1 MSISFTQ
8 KKRIRKNFGKR
19 TDVLKVPY
27 LLEIQKS
34 SYRQFLQKKVPPH
47 ERKNVGLQ
55 AAFNKAFPIASHG
68 GDVELQFDEYQLEPP
83 KFDEVECRQRGLTYT
98 STLKATLKLVNF
110 DLIDSEGGRS
120 EGKIIDVKKSDSV
133 YIGEIPLMTENGSFI
148 INGTER
154 VVVSQLHRSPGV
166 FFDHDKGKSH
176 SSGKLLFGCRVIPYW
191 GSWLDFEFD
200 AKDHLYMRIDRKKK
214 EPATLL
220 LRAMGLREEE
230 ILQKFF
236 EFDKFTIAKDG
247 KISLHL
253 DDHNK
258 LRGQVLSFD
267 IKQSNGNVL
276 VEKGKRINQLD
287 LAKLRRAK
295 LSRFEVEPSFL
306 NGRACAKTIERDDSN
321 LELESFTLRKDGQ
334 ITMAIDRVDRL
345 RNRQFDFDLKTVKKL
360 DDETTLIQAKNQ
372 EITEIEVNKLRN
384 SGAKR
389 LFVEPEYLQG
399 RCAHADLVDPVTN
412 KVVIDTATPFDP
424 VEEALEKIQRAG
436 ISQFKLKPRE
446 ELLGANR
453 VLMVANE
460 CFDSDREKIG
470 RLIQHDVQE
479 FHTIYTNDIDRG
491 PYISETLQIDGRP
504 SELEAKKRIYRIMRP
519 GDPPT
524 DDAAS
529 NLFKK
534 LFFSDER
541 YNLSEVG
548 RMKLSRRLRRDSIE
562 GPNILEQKDIID
574 VMRFLIDLKDGKEVV
589 DDIDNLGNRRV
600 RTVGELVENQFRS
613 GLSRVERAVR
623 ERLSQVDSDTLTPQ
637 DLINAKPVTAVVRE
651 FFRSSQL
658 SQFMD
663 QTNPLSE
670 VTHKRRVTALGPGG
684 LSRERAGFEVRDV
697 HPTHYGR
704 VCPIETPEGPNI
716 GLINS
721 LAMYARINNYGF
733 LETPYRK
740 VQSGRVSRKDEDV
753 HYLSAIEEGDF
764 VIAPANVAV
773 DRLGRLT
780 KELVPSRRGN
790 EFTLSSPNQ
799 IDYVDVAPA
808 QIVSIATACIPFLEH
823 DDANRALMGSNMQ
836 RQAVPTIET
845 EPPLVGTGNEMTVG
859 IESGVT
865 VTAKRSGIVDSV
877 DAGRIVVRTFDDETA
892 DVSDS
897 GVDIYSLIKYRR
909 SNQSTTI
916 NQRPLVQV
924 GDEVSKNDTIADGPA
939 TNLGELALGRN
950 ILVAFMA
957 WSGYN
962 FEDSIVISERL
973 VQDEVYTTVHIE
985 EFSVEARDTRLGP
998 EEITR
1003 DIPSVGEAALS
1014 KLDESGIIFNG
1025 AEVSAG
1031 DILVGKVSP
1040 KGDVQPTPE
1049 QKLMFAIF
1057 GEKASDI
1064 KDTSLKLPSGMSGT
1078 VIDVQVF
1085 TRAGIERDARA
1096 EQNIEADI
1104 MRIRKNLNDQFRI
1117 EERAAFDRVASL
1129 LDGEIAEGGP
1139 NGLERDSV
1147 ITTDYLDKL
1156 RRNEWSEI
1164 RVRDDEVARR
1174 FEVIRDQIEKRKKIY
1189 EEEFQKKR
1197 EKLEEGDDLKSGVLK
1212 RVKVFVAV
1220 KRRLQ
1225 PGDKMAGRH
1234 GNKGVIS
1241 KIVPIEDMPHL
1252 DDGTTV
1258 DIILNPL
1265 GVPSR
1270 MNIGQVLETH
1280 LGWASHEIGK
1290 QIGNLIDAGRTPTQ
1304 IRRFLR
1310 KFYTSRSEMENLKS
1324 LNNDEVLE
1332 LAANLRKGLPMAT
1345 PVFDGATEDE
1355 VKEMLAM
1362 AGLPESG
1369 QAVLYDGRTGEPF
1382 DHPITVGYMYML
1394 KLTHLVDDK
1403 MHARSTGP
1411 YSLITQQPLGGKA
1424 MGGGQ
1429 RFGEMEVWAL
1439 EAYGAAYTL
1448 QEMLTV
1454 KSDDMFGRSKIYENI
1469 VAGRHRMEAK
1479 TPESFNVLVKEI
1491 RSLGL
1496 DIDMR
1501 ETK

>member
-34 SYRQFLQKKVPPH
+34 SFRQFLQAEVPPE
-47 ERKNVGLQ
+47 ERKIVGLQ
-55 AAFNKAFPIASHG
+55 AAFHKAFPIASHD
-68 GDVELQFDEYQLEPP
+68 GDVELQFDEYQLESP

-110 DLIDSEGGRS
+110 DPVDSESGRS
-120 EGKIIDVKKSDSV
+120 EIGRIIDVKKSDSV
-133 YIGEIPLMTENGSFI
+133 FIAEIPLMTESGSFI

-220 LRAMGLREEE
+220 LRGMGLREEE
-230 ILQKFF
+230 ILGHFF
-236 EFDKFTIAKDG
+236 EFDKFTIGKDG
-247 KISLHL
+247 KIFLHL
-253 DDHNK
+253 DDPNK

-267 IKQSNGNVL
+267 IKHSNGNVV

-287 LAKLRRAK
+287 LIKLRK
-295 LSRFEVEPSFL
+295 SKISRFEVDLSFL
-306 NGRACAKTIERDDSN
+306 NGRACANAIRSSDSP
-321 LELESFTLRKDGQ
+321 LEIESFTLRKDGRL
-334 ITMAIDRVDRL
+334 TMAIDRMDRL
-345 RNRQFDFDLKTVKKL
+345 RNLKFEFDLRTV
-360 DDETTLIQAKNQ
+360 DDTLIQAKNQ
-372 EITEIEVNKLRN
+372 EITEKEIIALRN

-389 LFVEPEYLQG
+389 LSVEPSYLHG
-399 RCAHADLVDPVTN
+399 RCPPADLVDPVTN
-412 KVVIDTATPFDP
+412 KVIVGASAPFD
-424 VEEALEKIQRAG
+424 VSGDTLAKLEQAG
-436 ISQFKLKPRE
+436 ISHFTLMPKPHE
-446 ELLGANR
+446 EDE
-453 VLMVANE
+453 VLMQANE
-460 CFDSDREKIG
+460 TFDSDGYKIG
-470 RLIQHDVQE
+470 RLKQHDIQE
-479 FHTIYTNDIDRG
+479 FYTIYTNDIDRG
-491 PYISETLQIDGRP
+491 PYISETLQIDGGP
-504 SELEAKKRIYRIMRP
+504 TELEAKKRIYRIMRP

-529 NLFKK
+529 NLFKN

-562 GPNILEQKDIID
+562 GPTILEQKDVID
-574 VMRFLIDLKDGKEVV
+574 VMKFLIDLKDGKEVV

-733 LETPYRK
+733 LETPYRR
-740 VQSGRVSRKDEDV
+740 VQRGRVSNKDEDV
-753 HYLSAIEEGDF
+753 HYLSAIEEGDY

-773 DRLGRLT
+773 DSRGRLT
-780 KELVPSRRGN
+780 KDLVPSRRGN
-790 EFTLSSPNQ
+790 EFMLSSPNE

-865 VTAKRSGIVDSV
+865 VTAKRSGVVDSV
-877 DAGRIVVRTFDDETA
+877 DAGRIVIRTIDDENS
-892 DVSDS
+892 DVNDS

-916 NQRPLVQV
+916 NQRPLVKE
-924 GDEVSKNDTIADGPA
+924 GDEVRKDDTIADGPA

-973 VQDEVYTTVHIE
+973 VQDEVYTTIHIE

-1003 DIPSVGEAALS
+1003 DIPSVGEAALA
-1014 KLDESGIIFNG
+1014 KLDQSGIIFNG

-1040 KGDVQPTPE
+1040 KGDVQATPE

-1085 TRAGIERDARA
+1085 TRAGIDRDARA

-1104 MRIRKNLNDQFRI
+1104 MRIKKNLNDQFRI
-1117 EERAAFDRVASL
+1117 EERAAADRVATL
-1129 LDGEIAEGGP
+1129 LDGQIAEGGP
-1139 NGLERDSV
+1139 DGLEREAV
-1147 ITTDYLDKL
+1147 ITREYLEKL

-1164 RVRDDEVARR
+1164 RVRDDEVAKR
-1174 FEVIRDQIEKRKKIY
+1174 FELIQAQIEQRKKIY
-1189 EEEFQKKR
+1189 EEESRKKR
-1197 EKLEEGDDLKSGVLK
+1197 DKLEEGDDLKSGVLK

-1290 QIGNLIDAGRTPTQ
+1290 KIGAMIDKKNKKKTTPTQ
-1304 IRRFLR
+1304 IRRYLG
-1310 KFYTSRSEMENLKS
+1310 KFYTSRSEKEILKS
-1324 LNNDEVLE
+1324 LNTDEVVE
-1332 LAANLRKGLPMAT
+1332 LAENLRKGLPMST
-1345 PVFDGATEDE
+1345 PVFDGATEHE
-1355 VKEMLAM
+1355 VKDMLEM
-1362 AGLPESG
+1362 AGLPSSG

>member
-1 MSISFTQ
+1 MNYSFTE

-19 TDVLKVPY
+19 TDVLPVPY

-34 SYRQFLQKKVPPH
+34 SYRQFLQTDVPPA

-55 AAFNKAFPIASHG
+55 AAFNSAFPIPSQN
-68 GDVELQFDEYQLEPP
+68 ELIELVFDEYRLEPP
-83 KFDEVECRQRGLTYT
+83 KFDEAECRQRGLTYT
-98 STLKATLKLVNF
+98 APLKATLKLVGY
-110 DLIDSEGGRS
+110 DRVES
-120 EGKIIDVKKSDSV
+120 GKNKGEKVVKDVKESESV
-133 YIGEIPLMTENGSFI
+133 YIGEIPLMTDSGSFI

-166 FFDHDKGKSH
+166 FLDHDKGKSH
-176 SSGKLLFGCRVIPYW
+176 SSGKVLFNCRIIPYW

-200 AKDHLYMRIDRKKK
+200 AKDLLFMRIDRKKK
-214 EPATLL
+214 EPATML
-220 LRAMGLREEE
+220 LRAMGFDTEKILRT
-230 ILQKFF
+230 FY
-236 EFDKFTIAKDG
+236 EFDKFHVADNGTLTMELTDPA
-247 KISLHL
+247 
-253 DDHNK
+253 K
-258 LRGQVLSFD
+258 LRGLVMDFD
-267 IKQSNGNVL
+267 IKSRGGKV
-276 VEKGKRINQLD
+276 VIEKGKRINQAD
-287 LAKLRRAK
+287 VRKLK
-295 LSRFEVEPSFL
+295 TSRLKEFEVPVGFL
-306 NGRACAKTIERDDSN
+306 EGRACATNLVCDGEGGFIET
-321 LELESFTLRKDGQ
+321 FTLRKDGQ
-334 ITMAIDRVDRL
+334 FTMMLDSIHRL
-345 RNRQFDFDLKTVKKL
+345 IGTSFEF
-360 DDETTLIQAKNQ
+360 
-372 EITEIEVNKLRN
+372 
-384 SGAKR
+384 
-389 LFVEPEYLQG
+389 
-399 RCAHADLVDPVTN
+399 DLVDNRSSEIIVRANSRITVDDIAHIQKLGIKRIAVPESYLDG
-412 KVVIDTATPFDP
+412 KIAAEVIAA
-424 VEEALEKIQRAG
+424 VETGEVLLKAGEPYESKSEIARLMLESG
-436 ISQFKLKPRE
+436 LSQFKL
-446 ELLGANR
+446 LNGANEFAKGETIAA
-453 VLMVANE
+453 ANE
-460 CFDSDREKIG
+460 VFDEG
-470 RLIQHDVQE
+470 GELIAKLHLAGIQDFE
-479 FHTIYTNDIDRG
+479 TIYTNEIDCG
-491 PYISETLQIDGRP
+491 PYVSETLRIDATTD
-504 SELEAKKRIYRIMRP
+504 EMDAKKRIYRMMRP

-524 DDAAS
+524 QDAAEH
-529 NLFKK
+529 LFKS
-534 LFFSDER
+534 LFFSPER
-541 YNLSEVG
+541 YNLSAVG
-548 RMKLSRRLRRDSIE
+548 RMKLSRRLQRESMD
-562 GPNILEQKDIID
+562 GPTVLNEDDIID
-574 VMRFLIDLKDGKEVV
+574 VMKLLINLKDGKEVV

-600 RTVGELVENQFRS
+600 RSVGELVENQFRT
-613 GLSRVERAVR
+613 GLSRVERAVK
-623 ERLSQVDSDTLTPQ
+623 ERLSQVDVDTLTPQ
-637 DLINAKPVTAVVRE
+637 DLINAKPVSSVVRE

-721 LAMYARINNYGF
+721 LAMYARINDYGF

-740 VQSGRVSRKDEDV
+740 VVSGKVSSRDDDV

-764 VIAPANVAV
+764 VIAPTNVAS
-773 DRLGRLT
+773 GAKGKLT
-780 KELVPSRRGN
+780 KDLVPCRRGN
-790 EFTLSSPNQ
+790 EFTLSSPDQ
-799 IDYVDVAPA
+799 INYVDVAPA

-845 EPPLVGTGNEMTVG
+845 EAPLIGTGTERTVG
-859 IESGVT
+859 VESGVT
-865 VTAKRSGIVDSV
+865 VCAERGGTIESVDS
-877 DAGRIVVRTFDDETA
+877 GRIVIRVDESET
-892 DVSDS
+892 SELDS

-916 NQRPLVQV
+916 NQRPLVNV
-924 GDEVSKNDTIADGPA
+924 GDRIHKGDTIADGPA
-939 TNLGELALGRN
+939 TNMGELALGRN

-957 WSGYN
+957 WCGYN

-1003 DIPSVGEAALS
+1003 DIPNVRETALS

-1025 AEVSAG
+1025 AQVYPG
-1031 DILVGKVSP
+1031 DVLVGKVSP

-1064 KDTSLKLPSGMSGT
+1064 KDTSLKMPSGTSGT

-1085 TRAGIERDARA
+1085 TREGVERDIRA
-1096 EQNIEADI
+1096 QDNIALEIDSV
-1104 MRIRKNLNDQFRI
+1104 RKDLDEKRRI
-1117 EERAAFDRVASL
+1117 EEKAAFDRIEAL

-1139 NGLERDSV
+1139 NGLGKGDTISA
-1147 ITTDYLDKL
+1147 DYLAGLK
-1156 RRNEWSEI
+1156 RSEWFEI
-1164 RVRDDEVARR
+1164 RVRDDSVARQ
-1174 FEVIRDQIEKRKKIY
+1174 FEAIQDLIKRKQQQY
-1189 EEEFQKKR
+1189 DEEFENKR
-1197 EKLEEGDDLKSGVLK
+1197 EKLEEGDDLKTGVLK
-1212 RVKVFVAV
+1212 RVKVFVAI

-1241 KIVPIEDMPHL
+1241 NIVPIEDMPHL
-1252 DDGTTV
+1252 ADGTPV

-1280 LGWASHEIGK
+1280 LGWASKEIGR
-1290 QIGNLIDAGRTPTQ
+1290 QIGEMIDNSINAPQMKRHLQT
-1304 IRRFLR
+1304 
-1310 KFYTSRSEMENLKS
+1310 FYTSQSERALLKS
-1324 LNNDEVLE
+1324 LNARQVFE
-1332 LAANLRKGLPMAT
+1332 LADNLRNGLPIST
-1345 PVFDGATEDE
+1345 PVFDGATEEE
-1355 VKEMLAM
+1355 VKEMLRI

-1369 QAVLYDGRTGEPF
+1369 QAILYDGRTGDAF
-1382 DHPITVGYMYML
+1382 DRPITVGYMYML
-1394 KLTHLVDDK
+1394 KLTHLVDEK
-1403 MHARSTGP
+1403 MHSRSTGP
-1411 YSLITQQPLGGKA
+1411 YSLVTQQPLGGKA
-1424 MGGGQ
+1424 MRGGQ

-1469 VAGRHRMEAK
+1469 VAGRHRMEAN

-1496 DIDMR
+1496 NVEMR
-1501 ETK
+1501 DSK

>member
-1 MSISFTQ
+1 MKYSFTE
-8 KKRIRKNFGKR
+8 KKRIRKSFGKR
-19 TDVLKVPY
+19 KDVLPVPY

-34 SYRQFLQKKVPPH
+34 SYQRFLQAEVDPD
-47 ERKNVGLQ
+47 ERENVGLQ
-55 AAFNKAFPIASHG
+55 AAFNSAFPITSHS
-68 GDVELQFDEYQLEPP
+68 GDGELRFIKYMLEQP

-98 STLKATLKLVNF
+98 SPIKATLNLVNF
-110 DLIDSEGGRS
+110 ERGTT
-120 EGKIIDVKKSDSV
+120 KSDDAQRVVKDVIESAAV
-133 YIGEIPLMTENGSFI
+133 YIGEIPLMTESGSFI

-176 SSGKLLFGCRVIPYW
+176 SSGKLLFNCRVIPYW

-200 AKDHLYMRIDRKKK
+200 TKDLLFMRIDRRKK
-214 EPATLL
+214 EPASVLF
-220 LRAMGLREEE
+220 RAMGYSDEE
-230 ILQKFF
+230 ILQEFF
-236 EFDKFTIAKDG
+236 DFDTFRIAKDG
-247 KISLHL
+247 SLTLML
-253 DDHNK
+253 DDPEK
-258 LRGQVLSFD
+258 LHGLTLDFD
-267 IKQSNGNVL
+267 IRNRNDKVL
-276 VEKGKRINQLD
+276 VEKGKRINRADVRKLAA
-287 LAKLRRAK
+287 AKLRRLK
-295 LSRFEVEPSFL
+295 VEPSFL
-306 NGRACAKTIERDDSN
+306 NGRVSARVIHYEGDGADTET
-321 LELESFTLRKDGQ
+321 FMLRKDGR
-334 ITMAIDRVDRL
+334 ITMVLDRL
-345 RNRQFDFDLKTVKKL
+345 ENIEGASFEFPLISLDGEQIVAENVEITAKEIEALKASKVKRVMVPESYLENRAAGLPVADPSSGEVLMQPEDIFDPEGERLKT
-360 DDETTLIQAKNQ
+360 
-372 EITEIEVNKLRN
+372 LR
-384 SGAKR
+384 
-389 LFVEPEYLQG
+389 E
-399 RCAHADLVDPVTN
+399 
-412 KVVIDTATPFDP
+412 
-424 VEEALEKIQRAG
+424 AG
-436 ISQFKLKPRE
+436 ISQITILSKTPRF
-446 ELLGANR
+446 LQGSSILQ
-453 VLMVANE
+453 ANE
-460 CFDSDREKIG
+460 IIEDG
-470 RLIQHDVQE
+470 RRLVQFLKAGGISE
-479 FHTIYTNDIDRG
+479 FQTIYTNELDCG
-491 PYISETLQIDGRP
+491 SYISDTMRLDSGI
-504 SELEAKKRIYRIMRP
+504 SEQEARKRIYRMMRP

-524 DDAAS
+524 IEAADALFN
-529 NLFKK
+529 NLF
-534 LFFSDER
+534 FTESR
-541 YNLSEVG
+541 YNLSAVG
-548 RMKLSRRLRRDSIE
+548 RMKLNRRLRRPDE
-562 GPNILEQKDIID
+562 TGAKVLDNRDILD
-574 VMRFLIDLKDGKEVV
+574 VVKLLIDLKDGKDEV

-600 RTVGELVENQFRS
+600 RSVGELVENQFRM

-623 ERLSQVDSDTLTPQ
+623 ERLSQPDVEGLTPQ
-637 DLINAKPVTAVVRE
+637 DLVNAKPVTAVVRE

-721 LAMYARINNYGF
+721 LAMYARINDYGF

-740 VQSGRVSRKDEDV
+740 VRNGKESTSPKDV
-753 HYLSAIEEGDF
+753 NYLSAIEEGEF
-764 VIAPANVAV
+764 FIAPT
-773 DRLGRLT
+773 T
-780 KELVPSRRGN
+780 KSSESNGEASEELVPCRKGN
-790 EFTLSSPNQ
+790 EFTLSRPDN

-836 RQAVPTIET
+836 RQAVPTIQPET
-845 EPPLVGTGNEMTVG
+845 PLIGTGTERTVG
-859 IESGVT
+859 VESGVT
-865 VTAKRSGIVDSV
+865 VTARRGGIVESV
-877 DAGRIVVRTFDDETA
+877 DASRIVIRVNEHEIGEQ
-892 DVSDS
+892 DS

-916 NQRPLVQV
+916 NQRPLVNV
-924 GDEVSKNDTIADGPA
+924 KDRIEKGDTIADGPA
-939 TNLGELALGRN
+939 TSLGELALGRN

-985 EFSVEARDTRLGP
+985 EYSIEARDTKLGM
-998 EEITR
+998 EEITC
-1003 DIPSVGEAALS
+1003 DIPNIGESALAQ
-1014 KLDESGIIFNG
+1014 LDDSGIIRTG
-1025 AEVSAG
+1025 AEVKSG

-1040 KGDVQPTPE
+1040 KGDVQPSPE

-1057 GEKASDI
+1057 GEKASET
-1064 KDTSLKLPSGMSGT
+1064 KDTSLRMPSGVSGT

-1085 TRAGIERDARA
+1085 TREGIERDARA
-1096 EQNIEADI
+1096 EKNIDSEI
-1104 MRIRKNLNDQFRI
+1104 KRIRKDLNEKFRI
-1117 EERAAFDRVASL
+1117 EKQAAFDRINAL
-1129 LDGEIAEGGP
+1129 LIGQVAEGGP
-1139 NGLERDSV
+1139 GELGKGDV
-1147 ITTDYLDKL
+1147 ITREYLGDL
-1156 RRNEWSEI
+1156 SDSEYFKI
-1164 RVRDDEVARR
+1164 RVRDDDVAHR
-1174 FEVIRDQIEKRKKIY
+1174 FEMIRQQIDEKKEQYDSEFKDKKD
-1189 EEEFQKKR
+1189 
-1197 EKLEEGDDLKSGVLK
+1197 KLEEGDDLKPGVQK

-1241 KIVPIEDMPHL
+1241 NIVPVEDMPHL
-1252 DDGTTV
+1252 EDGTTV

-1280 LGWASHEIGK
+1280 LGWASREIGK
-1290 QIGNLIDAGRTPTQ
+1290 QIGELIDKGTKAPAMKEYLRTFYNSDSEKTLMNKLTATQ
-1304 IRRFLR
+1304 V
-1310 KFYTSRSEMENLKS
+1310 MELS
-1324 LNNDEVLE
+1324 G
-1332 LAANLRKGLPMAT
+1332 NLRNGLPIAT
-1345 PVFDGATEDE
+1345 PVFDGATERE
-1355 VKEMLAM
+1355 VKEMLKI

-1369 QAVLYDGRTGEPF
+1369 QAILYDGRTGEAF
-1382 DHPITVGYMYML
+1382 DRPITVGYMYML

-1454 KSDDMFGRSKIYENI
+1454 KSDDMFGRAKIYENI
-1469 VAGRHRMEAK
+1469 TCGSHRMEANV
-1479 TPESFNVLVKEI
+1479 PESFNVLVKEI

-1496 DIDMR
+1496 NVEMR
-1501 ETK
+1501 PSKSSI

>member
-34 SYRQFLQKKVPPH
+34 SYRQFLQAEVPP
-47 ERKNVGLQ
+47 EKRKIIGLQ
-55 AAFNKAFPIASHG
+55 AAFNKAFPIASHD

-110 DLIDSEGGRS
+110 DPIDSEGGRS
-120 EGKIIDVKKSDSV
+120 EIGRIIDVKKSDSV
-133 YIGEIPLMTENGSFI
+133 YIGEIPLMTESGSFI

-176 SSGKLLFGCRVIPYW
+176 TSGKLLFGCRVIPYW

-220 LRAMGLREEE
+220 LRGMGMGVEE
-230 ILQKFF
+230 ILGHFF
-236 EFDKFTIAKDG
+236 ECDEFTIAKDG
-247 KISLHL
+247 KIFLHM
-253 DDHNK
+253 DDPKK

-267 IKQSNGNVL
+267 IKHSNGNVI
-276 VEKGKRINQLD
+276 VEKGKRINQID
-287 LAKLRRAK
+287 LIKLKRSK
-295 LSRFEVEPSFL
+295 ISRFEVDPSFL
-306 NGRACAKTIERDDSN
+306 NGRACAKAVKRSDAPPEI
-321 LELESFTLRKDGQ
+321 ESFTLRKDGRL
-334 ITMAIDRVDRL
+334 TMAIDRVDRL
-345 RNRQFDFDLKTVKKL
+345 RNRKFEFDLQTV
-360 DDETTLIQAKNQ
+360 DGTLIQEQYQK
-372 EITEIEVNKLRN
+372 ITEDQVNALRN

-389 LFVEPEYLQG
+389 LFVEPSYLHG
-399 RCAHADLVDPVTN
+399 RCLSADLVDPATN
-412 KVVIDTATPFDP
+412 KVIVDTATPFD
-424 VEEALEKIQRAG
+424 VGGDVLAKLQKAG
-436 ISQFKLKPRE
+436 ISHFALMPNPFE
-446 ELLGANR
+446 EDE
-453 VLMVANE
+453 VLIDVNE
-460 CFDSDREKIG
+460 IFDSDHCKIG
-470 RLIQHDVQE
+470 QLKQHHIQE
-479 FHTIYTNDIDRG
+479 FYTIYTNDIDRG
-491 PYISETLQIDGRP
+491 PYISETLQIDGSP

-524 DDAAS
+524 DEAAS
-529 NLFKK
+529 TLFKN

-548 RMKLSRRLRRDSIE
+548 RMKLSKRLRRDSIE
-562 GPNILEQKDIID
+562 GPTILEKKDVID
-574 VMRFLIDLKDGKEVV
+574 VMKFLIDLKDGKEVV

-733 LETPYRK
+733 LETPYRR
-740 VQSGRVSRKDEDV
+740 VQRGRVSNKDEDV

-773 DRLGRLT
+773 DSRGRLT
-780 KELVPSRRGN
+780 RDLVPSRRGN
-790 EFTLSSPNQ
+790 EFMLSSPNE

-865 VTAKRSGIVDSV
+865 VTAKRSGVVDSV
-877 DAGRIVVRTFDDETA
+877 DAGRIVIRTFDDENS
-892 DVSDS
+892 DVNDS

-916 NQRPLVQV
+916 NQRPLVKV
-924 GDEVSKNDTIADGPA
+924 GDVVRKDDTIADGPA

-985 EFSVEARDTRLGP
+985 EFSVEARDSRLGP

-1003 DIPSVGEAALS
+1003 DIPSVGEAALA
-1014 KLDESGIIFNG
+1014 KLDQSGIIFNG

-1040 KGDVQPTPE
+1040 KGDVQATPE

-1085 TRAGIERDARA
+1085 TRAGIDRDARA
-1096 EQNIEADI
+1096 EQNIKADI
-1104 MRIRKNLNDQFRI
+1104 MRIEKNLNDQFRI
-1117 EERAAFDRVASL
+1117 EERAAFDRVATL
-1129 LDGEIAEGGP
+1129 LEGQVAEGGP
-1139 NGLERDSV
+1139 NGLERDAV
-1147 ITTDYLDKL
+1147 ITGEYLGKL
-1156 RRNEWSEI
+1156 KRNEWSEI
-1164 RVRDDEVARR
+1164 RVRDDEVARK
-1174 FEVIRDQIEKRKKIY
+1174 FEFIRVQIEKRKKIY
-1189 EEEFQKKR
+1189 QEESKKKR

-1252 DDGTTV
+1252 ADGTTV

-1290 QIGNLIDAGRTPTQ
+1290 QIGAMIDQSRTPTQ
-1304 IRRFLR
+1304 IRRFLA
-1310 KFYTSRSEMENLKS
+1310 KFYTSRSEKEILKS
-1324 LNNDEVLE
+1324 MKADEVLE
-1332 LAANLRKGLPMAT
+1332 LAGNLRNGLPMST

-1355 VKEMLAM
+1355 VKGMLEM
-1362 AGLPESG
+1362 AGLPSSG

>member
-1 MSISFTQ
+1 MKYSFTE

-19 TDVLKVPY
+19 KDVLPVPY

-34 SYRQFLQKKVPPH
+34 SYQRFLQAEVAPEK
-47 ERKNVGLQ
+47 RKNVGLQ
-55 AAFNKAFPIASHG
+55 AAFNSAFPIASHSG
-68 GDVELQFDEYQLEPP
+68 EGELRFVKYMLEQP

-98 STLKATLKLVNF
+98 SPLKATLNLVNYERGT
-110 DLIDSEGGRS
+110 S
-120 EGKIIDVKKSDSV
+120 KSDNAERVVKDVIESSAV
-133 YIGEIPLMTENGSFI
+133 YIGEIPLMTESGSFI

-176 SSGKLLFGCRVIPYW
+176 SSGKLLFNCRVIPYW

-200 AKDHLYMRIDRKKK
+200 TKDLLYMRIDRRKK
-214 EPATLL
+214 EPASVLF
-220 LRAMGLREEE
+220 RAMEYTDEQILEE
-230 ILQKFF
+230 FF
-236 EFDKFTIAKDG
+236 EFDTFRIARDG
-247 KISLHL
+247 SLTLML
-253 DDHNK
+253 DDPRK
-258 LRGQVLSFD
+258 LHGLTLDFD
-267 IKQSNGNVL
+267 ITDRNGNLL
-276 VEKGKRINQLD
+276 VEKGKRINQAGVRKLRE
-287 LAKLRRAK
+287 AKLRRLK
-295 LSRFEVEPSFL
+295 VEHTFL
-306 NGRACAKTIERDDSN
+306 NGRVSAKDIQYEGDSVDT
-321 LELESFTLRKDGQ
+321 ETFMLRKDGR
-334 ITMAIDRVDRL
+334 ITMALDRL
-345 RNRQFDFDLKTVKKL
+345 ENIEGMSYEFPLIGL
-360 DDETTLIQAKNQ
+360 DGTEIVSAGV
-372 EITEIEVNKLRN
+372 EITAKEIEALKN
-384 SGAKR
+384 SKVKR
-389 LFVEPEYLQG
+389 VMVPETYLENRKAGLPVSDPSTGEVLMQ
-399 RCAHADLVDPVTN
+399 ADNV
-412 KVVIDTATPFDP
+412 FDP
-424 VEEALEKIQRAG
+424 EGDMLRALRDAG
-436 ISQFKLKPRE
+436 ISQLTILSKIQRFEKDSLLLK
-446 ELLGANR
+446 ANEIIEDGR
-453 VLMVANE
+453 VLLQ
-460 CFDSDREKIG
+460 
-470 RLIQHDVQE
+470 RLKAGGISE
-479 FHTIYTNDIDRG
+479 FQMIYTNELDCG
-491 PYISETLQIDGRP
+491 SYISDTMRLDSGISAQ
-504 SELEAKKRIYRIMRP
+504 EARKRIYRMMRP

-524 DDAAS
+524 NEAADGLFN
-529 NLFKK
+529 NLF
-534 LFFSDER
+534 FNESR
-541 YNLSEVG
+541 YNLSTVG
-548 RMKLSRRLRRDSIE
+548 RMKLNRRLKRPDESGSKVLDNRD
-562 GPNILEQKDIID
+562 ILD
-574 VMRFLIDLKDGKEVV
+574 VVKLLIDLKDGKGDV

-600 RTVGELVENQFRS
+600 RSVGELVENQFRM
-613 GLSRVERAVR
+613 GLNRVERAVR
-623 ERLSQVDSDTLTPQ
+623 ERLSQPDVEGLTPQ

-721 LAMYARINNYGF
+721 LAMYARINDYGF

-740 VQSGRVSRKDEDV
+740 VRNGKVSTSQKDV
-753 HYLSAIEEGDF
+753 SYLSAIEEGEF
-764 VIAPANVAV
+764 FIAPTTVSSGTN
-773 DRLGRLT
+773 G
-780 KELVPSRRGN
+780 KSSEELVPCRKGN
-790 EFTLSSPNQ
+790 EFTLSRPDN

-836 RQAVPTIET
+836 RQAVPTIQPET
-845 EPPLVGTGNEMTVG
+845 PLIGTGTERTVG
-859 IESGVT
+859 VESGVT
-865 VTAKRSGIVDSV
+865 VTARRGGIVESV
-877 DAGRIVVRTFDDETA
+877 DASRIVIRVNEEEIGA
-892 DVSDS
+892 QES

-916 NQRPLVQV
+916 NQRPLVNV
-924 GDEVSKNDTIADGPA
+924 KDRIERGDTIADGPA
-939 TNLGELALGRN
+939 TSLGELALGRN

-985 EFSVEARDTRLGP
+985 EYSIEARDTKLGM
-998 EEITR
+998 EEITC
-1003 DIPSVGEAALS
+1003 DIPNIGESALAQ
-1014 KLDESGIIFNG
+1014 LDDSGIIRTG
-1025 AEVSAG
+1025 AEVKSG

-1040 KGDVQPTPE
+1040 KGDVQPSPE

-1057 GEKASDI
+1057 GEKASET
-1064 KDTSLKLPSGMSGT
+1064 KDTSLRMPSGVSGT

-1085 TRAGIERDARA
+1085 TREGIERDARA
-1096 EQNIEADI
+1096 EKNIDSEI
-1104 MRIRKNLNDQFRI
+1104 RRIRKDLNEKYRI
-1117 EERAAFDRVASL
+1117 EKQAAFDRINVL
-1129 LDGEIAEGGP
+1129 LVGQVAEGGP
-1139 NGLERDSV
+1139 DGLKKGDVITLEYLERLSDSEYFKV
-1147 ITTDYLDKL
+1147 
-1156 RRNEWSEI
+1156 
-1164 RVRDDEVARR
+1164 RVRDNDVAHR
-1174 FEVIRDQIEKRKKIY
+1174 FEMIREQIDEKKEHYDGEFKDKKD
-1189 EEEFQKKR
+1189 
-1197 EKLEEGDDLKSGVLK
+1197 KLEEGDDLKPGVQK

-1241 KIVPIEDMPHL
+1241 KIVPVEDMPHL
-1252 DDGTTV
+1252 EDGTTV

-1290 QIGNLIDAGRTPTQ
+1290 QIGAMIDRGVKAPEMKSY
-1304 IRRFLR
+1304 LR
-1310 KFYTSRSEMENLKS
+1310 KFYSSDSEKALMNKLTAAQVMELS
-1324 LNNDEVLE
+1324 G
-1332 LAANLRKGLPMAT
+1332 NLRNGLPIAT

-1355 VKEMLAM
+1355 VKEMLKV

-1369 QAVLYDGRTGEPF
+1369 QAILYDGRTGDAF
-1382 DHPITVGYMYML
+1382 DRPITVGYMYML

-1454 KSDDMFGRSKIYENI
+1454 KSDDMFGRAKIYENI
-1469 VAGRHRMEAK
+1469 TNGSHRMEANI
-1479 TPESFNVLVKEI
+1479 PESFNVLVKEI

-1496 DIDMR
+1496 NVEMR
-1501 ETK
+1501 PSKWSN

>member
-1 MSISFTQ
+1 MKYSFTE

-19 TDVLKVPY
+19 TDVLPVPY

-34 SYRQFLQKKVPPH
+34 SYRRFLQAEVAPK
-47 ERKNVGLQ
+47 ERENVGLQ
-55 AAFNKAFPIASHG
+55 AAFNSAFPIASHT
-68 GDVELQFDEYQLEPP
+68 GDMELRFAKYMLEQP

-98 STLKATLKLVNF
+98 SPLKATLNLVNF
-110 DLIDSEGGRS
+110 ERGTS
-120 EGKIIDVKKSDSV
+120 KSDNEERKLKDVIESSAV
-133 YIGEIPLMTENGSFI
+133 YIGEIPLMTESGSFI

-176 SSGKLLFGCRVIPYW
+176 SSGKLLFNCRVIPYW

-200 AKDHLYMRIDRKKK
+200 TKDFLYMRIDRRKK
-214 EPATLL
+214 EPATVLF
-220 LRAMGLREEE
+220 RAMGYDDEQ
-230 ILQKFF
+230 ILAEFF
-236 EFDKFTIAKDG
+236 EFDKFRIAKDG
-247 KISLHL
+247 SLTLML
-253 DDHNK
+253 DEPVK
-258 LRGQVLSFD
+258 LHGLTLDFD
-267 IKQSNGNVL
+267 IEDRDGNVII
-276 VEKGKRINQLD
+276 EGGKRINRADVRKLGE
-287 LAKLRRAK
+287 AKLRR
-295 LSRFEVEPSFL
+295 LNVTHTFL
-306 NGRACAKTIERDDSN
+306 NGRISAKNVNYEGDGVETET
-321 LELESFTLRKDGQ
+321 FMLRKDGR
-334 ITMAIDRVDRL
+334 ITMALERLEKLEGMSYEFPLVSLDGNEIVGADMQISSKEIEALRESKVKRVMVPESYLEGRKAGFVITDPSTGEVLMQAEDIFDDEGKMLDRL
-345 RNRQFDFDLKTVKKL
+345 RD
-360 DDETTLIQAKNQ
+360 
-372 EITEIEVNKLRN
+372 
-384 SGAKR
+384 
-389 LFVEPEYLQG
+389 
-399 RCAHADLVDPVTN
+399 
-412 KVVIDTATPFDP
+412 
-424 VEEALEKIQRAG
+424 AG
-436 ISQFKLKPRE
+436 ISQLTILSKVQKYEKNAQLLK
-446 ELLGANR
+446 
-453 VLMVANE
+453 ANE
-460 CFDSDREKIG
+460 
-470 RLIQHDVQE
+470 LIEDGEALVRWLNAAGVNE
-479 FHTIYTNDIDRG
+479 FETIYTNELDRG
-491 PYISETLQIDGRP
+491 AYISNTMRLDAGTDSQ
-504 SELEAKKRIYRIMRP
+504 EARKRIYRMMRP

-524 DDAAS
+524 DEAADTLFG
-529 NLFKK
+529 NLF
-534 LFFSDER
+534 FNEGR
-541 YNLSEVG
+541 YNLSAVG
-548 RMKLSRRLRRDSIE
+548 RMKLNRRLRRPDETGSKV
-562 GPNILEQKDIID
+562 LDHSDIID
-574 VMRFLIDLKDGKEVV
+574 VVKLLIDLKDGKGEV

-600 RTVGELVENQFRS
+600 RSVGELVENQFRL
-613 GLSRVERAVR
+613 GLNRVERAVR
-623 ERLSQVDSDTLTPQ
+623 ERLSQPDVEGLTPQ

-721 LAMYARINNYGF
+721 LAMYARINDYGF

-740 VQSGRVSRKDEDV
+740 VRNGKASTSQKDV
-753 HYLSAIEEGDF
+753 HFLSAIEEGDF
-764 VIAPANVAV
+764 VISPTIVA
-773 DRLGRLT
+773 DSSNG
-780 KELVPSRRGN
+780 KSSEELLPCRKGN
-790 EFTLSSPNQ
+790 EFTLSRPDE

-836 RQAVPTIET
+836 RQAVPTIQP
-845 EPPLVGTGNEMTVG
+845 EPPLIGTGTERTVG
-859 IESGVT
+859 VESGVT
-865 VTAKRSGIVDSV
+865 VTAKRGGIVESV
-877 DAGRIVVRTFDDETA
+877 DASRIVIR
-892 DVSDS
+892 VSEEEIGEQDS

-916 NQRPLVQV
+916 NQRPLVNV
-924 GDEVSKNDTIADGPA
+924 KDRIEKGDTIADGPA
-939 TNLGELALGRN
+939 TSLGELALGRN

-985 EFSVEARDTRLGP
+985 EYSIEARDTKLGM
-998 EEITR
+998 EEITC
-1003 DIPSVGEAALS
+1003 DIPNIGESALS
-1014 KLDESGIIFNG
+1014 QLDDSGIIRTG
-1025 AEVSAG
+1025 AEVKSG

-1040 KGDVQPTPE
+1040 KGDVQPSPE

-1057 GEKASDI
+1057 GEKASET
-1064 KDTSLKLPSGMSGT
+1064 KDTSLRMPSGVSGT

-1085 TRAGIERDARA
+1085 TREGIERDARA
-1096 EQNIEADI
+1096 EKNIESE
-1104 MRIRKNLNDQFRI
+1104 IRRVRKDLNEKFRI
-1117 EERAAFDRVASL
+1117 EKQAAFDRIRVL
-1129 LDGEIAEGGP
+1129 LIGQVAEGGP
-1139 NGLERDSV
+1139 EGLEKGMV
-1147 ITTDYLDKL
+1147 ISSEYLEGLK
-1156 RRNEWSEI
+1156 ESEIFKI
-1164 RVRDDEVARR
+1164 RVRDNEIAHR
-1174 FEVIRDQIEKRKKIY
+1174 FERIRDQIDEKNSHY
-1189 EEEFQKKR
+1189 EEEFIDKKS
-1197 EKLEEGDDLKSGVLK
+1197 KLEEGDDLKPGVQK

-1252 DDGTTV
+1252 EDGTTV

-1290 QIGNLIDAGRTPTQ
+1290 QIGAMLDSAVKAAEMKEYLKN
-1304 IRRFLR
+1304 
-1310 KFYTSRSEMENLKS
+1310 FYTSDSEKAL
-1324 LNNDEVLE
+1324 LNRLTTAQIME
-1332 LAANLRKGLPMAT
+1332 LAGNLRNGLPIAT
-1345 PVFDGATEDE
+1345 PVFDGATESE
-1355 VKEMLAM
+1355 VKEMLRV
-1362 AGLPESG
+1362 AGLDESG
-1369 QAVLYDGRTGEPF
+1369 QAILYDGRTGEAF
-1382 DHPITVGYMYML
+1382 DRPITVGYMYML

-1454 KSDDMFGRSKIYENI
+1454 KSDDMFGRAKIYENI
-1469 VAGRHRMEAK
+1469 TNGSHRMEANV
-1479 TPESFNVLVKEI
+1479 PESFNVLVKEI

-1496 DIDMR
+1496 NVEMR
-1501 ETK
+1501 PSKWTD

>member
-1 MSISFTQ
+1 MNYSFTE

-19 TDVLKVPY
+19 TDVLPVPY
-27 LLEIQKS
+27 LLEIQRS
-34 SYRQFLQKKVPPH
+34 SYLKFLQTDADPGKR
-47 ERKNVGLQ
+47 ENVGLQ
-55 AAFNKAFPIASHG
+55 AAFNSAFPIASQNELI
-68 GDVELQFDEYQLEPP
+68 ELQFDEYRLDPP

-98 STLKATLKLVNF
+98 APLKATLKLVSF
-110 DLIDSEGGRS
+110 DRVESGDDSS
-120 EGKIIDVKKSDSV
+120 ERVVKDVKESEAV
-133 YIGEIPLMTENGSFI
+133 YIGEIPLMTESGSFI

-166 FFDHDKGKSH
+166 FLDHDKGKSH
-176 SSGKLLFGCRVIPYW
+176 SSGKVLFNCRIIPYW

-214 EPATLL
+214 EPATML
-220 LRAMGLREEE
+220 LRAMGFDTEKILRT
-230 ILQKFF
+230 FF
-236 EFDKFTIAKDG
+236 EFVSYRLNDNGTLTMEMSDPK
-247 KISLHL
+247 
-253 DDHNK
+253 K
-258 LRGQVLSFD
+258 LRGLVLDFD
-267 IKQSNGNVL
+267 IKTRG
-276 VEKGKRINQLD
+276 GKAVIERGRRINQAD
-287 LAKLRRAK
+287 IQKLK
-295 LSRFEVEPSFL
+295 SSRLKEFEVPVSFL
-306 NGRACAKTIERDDSN
+306 EGQSLATDIIAKGDGGLVET
-321 LELESFTLRKDGQ
+321 FGLRKDGQ
-334 ITMAIDRVDRL
+334 YTLVLESVDRL
-345 RNRQFDFDLKTVKKL
+345 IGTSFEFDMVDRSGETIVKAGAIIGTDDVAKIKALGIKRIAVPEVYLDGKL
-360 DDETTLIQAKNQ
+360 AVEVITSSATGEVLMQIGDAYSSADETMQ
-372 EITEIEVNKLRN
+372 KLLDEGVSQVKLL
-384 SGAKR
+384 SGADNYAKGEVVASANQMFDDTGE
-389 LFVEPEYLQG
+389 LFAELRIAGVKEFQ
-399 RCAHADLVDPVTN
+399 T
-412 KVVIDTATPFDP
+412 IDT
-424 VEEALEKIQRAG
+424 
-436 ISQFKLKPRE
+436 
-446 ELLGANR
+446 
-453 VLMVANE
+453 NE
-460 CFDSDREKIG
+460 
-470 RLIQHDVQE
+470 
-479 FHTIYTNDIDRG
+479 IDRG
-491 PYISETLQIDGRP
+491 PYVSETLRID
-504 SELEAKKRIYRIMRP
+504 STQDELDAKKRIYRMMRP

-524 DDAAS
+524 VEAAEY
-529 NLFKK
+529 LFKS
-534 LFFSDER
+534 LFFSPDR
-541 YNLSEVG
+541 YNLSAVG
-548 RMKLSRRLRRDSIE
+548 RMKLSRRLQREETNGSTVLDES
-562 GPNILEQKDIID
+562 DIVD
-574 VMRFLIDLKDGKEVV
+574 VMKLLIDLKDGNETV

-600 RTVGELVENQFRS
+600 RSVGELVENQFRT
-613 GLSRVERAVR
+613 GLSRVERAVK
-623 ERLSQVDSDTLTPQ
+623 ERLSQVDVGTLTPQ
-637 DLINAKPVTAVVRE
+637 DLINAKPVSSVVRE

-721 LAMYARINNYGF
+721 LSMYARINNYGF

-740 VQSGRVSRKDEDV
+740 VVSGKVSSNLEDV
-753 HYLSAIEEGDF
+753 HFLSAIEEGEF
-764 VIAPANVAV
+764 FIAPTNVASG
-773 DRLGRLT
+773 DKGQLT
-780 KELVPSRRGN
+780 KDLVPCRRGN
-790 EFTLSSPNQ
+790 EFTLASPEQ

-845 EPPLVGTGNEMTVG
+845 EAPLIGTGTERTVG
-859 IESGVT
+859 VESGAT
-865 VTAKRSGIVDSV
+865 VSALRGGTVESVDS
-877 DAGRIVVRTFDDETA
+877 GRIVIRADDTET
-892 DVSDS
+892 SEQDS
-897 GVDIYSLIKYRR
+897 GVDIYSLVKYRR

-916 NQRPLVQV
+916 NQRPLVKV
-924 GDEVSKNDTIADGPA
+924 GDQIQRGDTIADGPA

-957 WSGYN
+957 WCGYN

-1003 DIPSVGEAALS
+1003 DIPNVRESALS

-1025 AEVSAG
+1025 AQVGPG
-1031 DILVGKVSP
+1031 DVLVGKVSP

-1064 KDTSLKLPSGMSGT
+1064 KDTSLKMPPGTTGT

-1085 TRAGIERDARA
+1085 TREGIDRDSRA
-1096 EQNIEADI
+1096 EENIALEIDSV
-1104 MRIRKNLNDQFRI
+1104 RKDLDEKYRI
-1117 EERAAFDRVASL
+1117 EERAAFDRIKAILV
-1129 LDGEIAEGGP
+1129 DQIAEGGP
-1139 NGLERDSV
+1139 NGLKKGDS
-1147 ITTDYLDKL
+1147 ISAQYLEGLK
-1156 RRNEWSEI
+1156 RKEWFEV
-1164 RVRDDEVARR
+1164 RVRDDSIARQ
-1174 FEVIRDQIEKRKKIY
+1174 FEAVRELIDAKRQQYDKEFEDKRGKI
-1189 EEEFQKKR
+1189 
-1197 EKLEEGDDLKSGVLK
+1197 EEGDDLKTGVLK
-1212 RVKVFVAV
+1212 RVKVFVAI

-1241 KIVPIEDMPHL
+1241 NIVPIEDMPHL
-1252 DDGTTV
+1252 ADGTPV

-1280 LGWASHEIGK
+1280 LGWASKEIGR
-1290 QIGNLIDAGRTPTQ
+1290 QIGEMIDAGSKAPQ
-1304 IRRFLR
+1304 MR
-1310 KFYTSRSEMENLKS
+1310 KHLQSFYSSKSERALLKS
-1324 LNNDEVLE
+1324 LNARQLME
-1332 LAANLRKGLPMAT
+1332 LSENLRNGLPMAT
-1345 PVFDGATEDE
+1345 PVFDGATETE
-1355 VKEMLAM
+1355 VKEMLEI
-1362 AGLPESG
+1362 AGLPTSG
-1369 QAVLYDGRTGEPF
+1369 QTILHDGRTGEAF
-1382 DHPITVGYMYML
+1382 DRPVTVGYMYML
-1394 KLTHLVDDK
+1394 KLTHLVDEK
-1403 MHARSTGP
+1403 MHSRSTGP
-1411 YSLITQQPLGGKA
+1411 YSLVTQQPLGGKA

-1469 VAGRHRMEAK
+1469 IAGRHRMEAN

-1496 DIDMR
+1496 NVEMR
-1501 ETK
+1501 DSK

>member
-1 MSISFTQ
+1 MNYSYTE

-19 TDVLKVPY
+19 TDVLQVPY

-34 SYRQFLQKKVPPH
+34 SYRQFLQRDVAPDKR
-47 ERKNVGLQ
+47 ENVGLE
-55 AAFNKAFPIASHG
+55 AAFNSAFPIASHNETM
-68 GDVELQFDEYQLEPP
+68 ELQFEEYRLDLP
-83 KFDEVECRQRGLTYT
+83 KFDEGECRQRGLTYT
-98 STLKATLKLVNF
+98 SPLRATLKLVTYEHV
-110 DLIDSEGGRS
+110 DSGADKGQRRLKE
-120 EGKIIDVKKSDSV
+120 IKKSDLV
-133 YIGEIPLMTENGSFI
+133 YIGEIPLMTANGSFI

-166 FFDHDKGKSH
+166 FFDHDKGKTH
-176 SSGKLLFGCRVIPYW
+176 STQKLLYNCRVIPYW
-191 GSWLDFEFD
+191 GAWLDFEFD
-200 AKDHLYMRIDRKKK
+200 ARDHLYMRIDRRKK
-214 EPATLL
+214 EHATIL
-220 LRAMGLREEE
+220 LRALGYSVEK
-230 ILQKFF
+230 ILDLFYDCDSFRAAKNG
-236 EFDKFTIAKDG
+236 TI
-247 KISLHL
+247 SMML
-253 DDHNK
+253 DDPSR
-258 LRGQVLSFD
+258 LRGQVLDFD
-267 IKQSNGNVL
+267 VKNSNGDVL
-276 VEKGKRINQLD
+276 IEKSKRINQGD
-287 LAKLRRAK
+287 VQKLIASRIK
-295 LSRFEVEPSFL
+295 RFEVPYSYL
-306 NGRACAKTIERDDSN
+306 NGRICAVDLVADVEVGYT
-321 LELESFTLRKDGQ
+321 ESFTLRKDGV
-334 ITMAIDRVDRL
+334 ITMSMERPERYEGET
-345 RNRQFDFDLKTVKKL
+345 FDFDIAGVEGDIIIDQSIELTANHVKMIKEARIKRIIVPESYLVGRSPVGIIASPETGEVLMKPDQKFDAKGAMLKKFR
-360 DDETTLIQAKNQ
+360 QAGVGQFESVTGSPELNVDVVVLQ
-372 EITEIEVNKLRN
+372 ANEQFDSNEEKLR
-384 SGAKR
+384 K
-389 LFVEPEYLQG
+389 
-399 RCAHADLVDPVTN
+399 
-412 KVVIDTATPFDP
+412 
-424 VEEALEKIQRAG
+424 
-436 ISQFKLKPRE
+436 
-446 ELLGANR
+446 LLGAGI
-453 VLMVANE
+453 V
-460 CFDSDREKIG
+460 
-470 RLIQHDVQE
+470 E
-479 FHTIYTNDIDRG
+479 FKTIYTNDIDRG
-491 PYISETLQIDGRP
+491 PYISETLRIDGSP
-504 SELEAKKRIYRIMRP
+504 DEAGAKIRIYRMMRP

-524 DDAAS
+524 VEAADT
-529 NLFKK
+529 LFRN
-534 LFFSDER
+534 LFFSTER
-541 YNLSEVG
+541 YNLSSVG

-562 GPNILEQKDIID
+562 GPSILEEKDIVD
-574 VMRFLIDLKDGKEVV
+574 VMRVLIDLKDGKGEV

-600 RTVGELVENQFRS
+600 RSVGELIENQFRT
-613 GLSRVERAVR
+613 GLGRVERAVR
-623 ERLSQVDSDTLTPQ
+623 ERLSQVDVDSLTPQ
-637 DLINAKPVTAVVRE
+637 DLINAKPVSAVVRE

-684 LSRERAGFEVRDV
+684 LTRERAGFEVRDV

-721 LAMYARINNYGF
+721 LAMYARINDYGF

-740 VQSGRVSRKDEDV
+740 VRGGKVSTSASDV

-764 VIAPANVAV
+764 VIAPTNVAV
-773 DRLGRLT
+773 GEKGMLT
-780 KELVPSRRGN
+780 KDLVPSRRGN
-790 EFTLSSPNQ
+790 EFTLSSPDQ

-845 EPPLVGTGNEMTVG
+845 ETPLIGTGIESTVG

-865 VTAKRSGIVDSV
+865 VTARRGGTVDSV
-877 DAGRIVVRTFDDETA
+877 DGGRIVIRVREEETS
-892 DVSDS
+892 DVDS
-897 GVDIYSLIKYRR
+897 GVDIYDLIKYRR

-916 NQRPLVQV
+916 NQRPLVSV
-924 GDEVSKNDTIADGPA
+924 GDQINQNDTIADGPA
-939 TNLGELALGRN
+939 TNMGELALGRN

-985 EFSVEARDTRLGP
+985 ELSLEARETRVGP

-1003 DIPSVGEAALS
+1003 DIPNLGESALA

-1025 AEVSAG
+1025 AEVRDG

-1040 KGDVQPTPE
+1040 KGDVQQTPE
-1049 QKLMFAIF
+1049 QKLMYAIF
-1057 GEKASDI
+1057 GEKASEI
-1064 KDTSLKLPSGMSGT
+1064 KDTSLKMPTGLSGT

-1085 TRAGIERDARA
+1085 TREGITRDSRATQNAEYEIAR
-1096 EQNIEADI
+1096 IK
-1104 MRIRKNLNDQFRI
+1104 KNLNDQYRI
-1117 EERAAFDRVASL
+1117 EENAAFSRIAAL
-1129 LDGEIAEGGP
+1129 LEGEIAEGGP
-1139 NGLERDSV
+1139 APLKKGDTIAAEYLENLKRS
-1147 ITTDYLDKL
+1147 
-1156 RRNEWSEI
+1156 EWFEV
-1164 RVRDDEVARR
+1164 RVRDDGVANR
-1174 FEVIRDQIEKRKKIY
+1174 FESIREQIESRKKSY
-1189 EEEFQKKR
+1189 DAEFADKE
-1197 EKLEEGDDLKSGVLK
+1197 EKLNVGDELKPGVQK
-1212 RVKVFVAV
+1212 RVKVFIAV

-1252 DDGTTV
+1252 DDGTPV

-1280 LGWASHEIGK
+1280 LGWASKEIGK
-1290 QIGNLIDAGRTPTQ
+1290 QIGELIDFGMKQQQMREH
-1304 IRRFLR
+1304 LE
-1310 KFYTSRSEMENLKS
+1310 KFYTAKRERQLLKS
-1324 LNNDEVLE
+1324 LKSTQVME
-1332 LAANLRKGLPMAT
+1332 LAENLRNGLPIAT
-1345 PVFDGATEDE
+1345 PVFDGATEQE
-1355 VKEMLAM
+1355 VKEMLKM
-1362 AGLPESG
+1362 AGLPTSG
-1369 QAVLYDGRTGEPF
+1369 QAILYDGRTGDPF

-1411 YSLITQQPLGGKA
+1411 YSLVTQQPLGGKA

-1469 VAGRHRMEAK
+1469 VGGTHRMEAN

-1496 DIDMR
+1496 NVEMR
-1501 ETK
+1501 PSK

>member
-1 MSISFTQ
+1 MKYSFTE

-19 TDVLKVPY
+19 KDVLPVPY

-34 SYRQFLQKKVPPH
+34 SYKQFLQADVAADKR
-47 ERKNVGLQ
+47 ENVGLQ
-55 AAFNKAFPIASHG
+55 AAFNSAFPITDSNQTI
-68 GDVELQFDEYQLEPP
+68 ELQFVEYRLDDPI
-83 KFDEVECRQRGLTYT
+83 FDEGECRQRGLTYHAP
-98 STLKATLKLVNF
+98 LKATLKLVSFERVESGANKG
-110 DLIDSEGGRS
+110 ERRV
-120 EGKIIDVKKSDSV
+120 KDVKESEFV
-133 YIGEIPLMTENGSFI
+133 YIGDIPLMTESGSFI
-148 INGTER
+148 VNGTER

-176 SSGKLLFGCRVIPYW
+176 SSGKLLFNCRVIPYW

-200 AKDHLYMRIDRKKK
+200 TKDHLYMRIDRRKK

-220 LRAMGLREEE
+220 LRAMDYDVERILEE
-230 ILQKFF
+230 FYD
-236 EFDKFTIAKDG
+236 FDTFKMAKDG
-247 KISLHL
+247 SLTL
-253 DDHNK
+253 LLNDPVK
-258 LRGQVLSFD
+258 FRGQVLDFD
-267 IKQSNGNVL
+267 IKNSSGDVII
-276 VEKGKRINQLD
+276 EKGKRINQADVL
-287 LAKLRRAK
+287 K
-295 LSRFEVEPSFL
+295 LSAARVKRFEVSHSYL
-306 NGRACAKTIERDDSN
+306 ADRTCAKDIVSSDTNADAETFI
-321 LELESFTLRKDGQ
+321 LRKDKR
-334 ITMAIDRVDRL
+334 ITMSLDRVQRL
-345 RNRQFDFDLKTVKKL
+345 EGTTFDFDLVGPSGDLLVEKNTQIDLEAIDRIKESRIKRVVVPDSYLVGRKAGSVLSDPETGEVLMKA
-360 DDETTLIQAKNQ
+360 DDQFDAQGAML
-372 EITEIEVNKLRN
+372 NKLYN
-384 SGAKR
+384 SS
-389 LFVEPEYLQG
+389 
-399 RCAHADLVDPVTN
+399 
-412 KVVIDTATPFDP
+412 
-424 VEEALEKIQRAG
+424 
-436 ISQFKLKPRE
+436 ISQFKLASQFAALPKDNVIMR
-446 ELLGANR
+446 ANQKFDDDG
-453 VLMVANE
+453 LMVRQLLAAGINE
-460 CFDSDREKIG
+460 F
-470 RLIQHDVQE
+470 Q
-479 FHTIYTNDIDRG
+479 TIYTNEIDCG
-491 PYISETLQIDGRP
+491 PYISDTVQLDGGP
-504 SELEAKKRIYRIMRP
+504 DKKEAKKRIYRMMRP
-519 GDPPT
+519 GDQPT
-524 DDAAS
+524 DEAAENMFQS
-529 NLFKK
+529 
-534 LFFSDER
+534 LFFTPER
-541 YNLSEVG
+541 YNLSAVG
-548 RMKLSRRLRRDSIE
+548 RMKLSRRLHRDSTT
-562 GPNILEQKDIID
+562 GPNYLEEKDIID
-574 VMRFLIDLKDGKEVV
+574 VMKLLIDLKDGKGEV

-600 RTVGELVENQFRS
+600 RSVGELVENQFRT
-613 GLSRVERAVR
+613 GLGRVERAVR
-623 ERLSQVDSDTLTPQ
+623 EQLNQPDVDRKIPQ
-637 DLINAKPVTAVVRE
+637 EMINSKPVTAVVRE

-663 QTNPLSE
+663 QINPLSE

-740 VQSGRVSRKDEDV
+740 VRGGKVSTNPKDV
-753 HYLSAIEEGDF
+753 HFLSAIEEGDF
-764 VIAPANVAV
+764 VIAPTDVAS
-773 DRLGRLT
+773 GEKGQLT
-780 KELVPSRRGN
+780 KELVPCRSGN
-790 EFTLSSPNQ
+790 EFTLSSPNN

-836 RQAVPTIET
+836 RQAVPTIQTET
-845 EPPLVGTGNEMTVG
+845 PLIGTGTERTVG
-859 IESGVT
+859 VESGVT
-865 VTAKRSGIVDSV
+865 VTAKRGGIVDSV
-877 DAGRIVVRTFDDETA
+877 DGGRIVIRVNEEEIKDQE
-892 DVSDS
+892 S

-916 NQRPLVQV
+916 NQRPLVNV
-924 GDEVSKNDTIADGPA
+924 GDRIQQDDTIADGPA
-939 TNLGELALGRN
+939 TNMGELALGRN

-985 EFSVEARDTRLGP
+985 ELSIEARDTRMGP
-998 EEITR
+998 EEITK
-1003 DIPSVGEAALS
+1003 DIPSIGYEALG
-1014 KLDESGIIFNG
+1014 KLDDHGIIYNG
-1025 AEVSAG
+1025 AEVKSG

-1040 KGDVQPTPE
+1040 KGDIQPTPE

-1064 KDTSLKLPSGMSGT
+1064 KDTSLRMPTGMSGT

-1085 TRAGIERDARA
+1085 TREDLERDGRA
-1096 EQNIEADI
+1096 KENIELEKD
-1104 MRIRKNLNDQFRI
+1104 RIEKNLHDQLRI
-1117 EERAAFDRVASL
+1117 EEDAAFDRIAAL
-1129 LDGEIAEGGP
+1129 LDGQIAEGGP
-1139 NGLERDSV
+1139 NDLSKGSK
-1147 ITTDYLDKL
+1147 ITSEYLAGL
-1156 RRNEWSEI
+1156 RRKNWFEI
-1164 RVRDDEVARR
+1164 RVRDDEIARK
-1174 FEVIRDQIEKRKKIY
+1174 FELIRAQIEEKKNQKDQ
-1189 EEEFQKKR
+1189 EFASKSQK
-1197 EKLEEGDDLKSGVLK
+1197 LDQGDELKTGVLK

-1252 DDGTTV
+1252 EDGTTV

-1280 LGWASHEIGK
+1280 LGWASHEIGR
-1290 QIGNLIDAGRTPTQ
+1290 QIGEMIDNGIKAPQ
-1304 IRRFLR
+1304 MKKHLE
-1310 KFYTSRSEMENLKS
+1310 KFYTSPSEKSVLKS
-1324 LNNDEVLE
+1324 LNTKQVME
-1332 LAANLRKGLPMAT
+1332 LAGNLKNGLPMAT

-1355 VKEMLAM
+1355 VKEMLKL
-1362 AGLPESG
+1362 AGLPTRG
-1369 QAVLYDGRTGEPF
+1369 QAILYDGRSGEAF
-1382 DHPITVGYMYML
+1382 DRPITVGYMYML

-1411 YSLITQQPLGGKA
+1411 YSLVTQQPLGGKA

-1454 KSDDMFGRSKIYENI
+1454 KSDDMFGRSRIYENI
-1469 VAGRHRMEAK
+1469 VGGTHRMEAN

-1496 DIDMR
+1496 NVEMR
-1501 ETK
+1501 PTK